1 VDVNVIINRTCSS
14 TSMVIYIFFRSISSL
29 FMCCWLAI
37 IISGNSQAVRIKR
50 GAERKSEENNEKLR
64 LFSFD

>member
-14 TSMVIYIFFRSISSL
+14 TSMVIHIFCRSTVSL

-50 GAERKSEENNEKLR
+50 GWRGSLR
-64 LFSFD
+64 RIIVRS